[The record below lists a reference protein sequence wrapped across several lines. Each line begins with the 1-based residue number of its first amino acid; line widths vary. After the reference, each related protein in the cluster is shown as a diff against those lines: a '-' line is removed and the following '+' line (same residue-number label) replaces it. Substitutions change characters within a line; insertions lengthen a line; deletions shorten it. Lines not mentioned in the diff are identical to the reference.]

1 MTAAGLSEL
10 ACRAAEEGRGEE
22 KTTSEAEEDD
32 EPRAATV

>member
-1 MTAAGLSEL
+1 V
-10 ACRAAEEGRGEE
+10 CRAAEEGRGEE

>member
-1 MTAAGLSEL
+1 M
-10 ACRAAEEGRGEE
+10 CRDAEEGRGEE